1 MEGEKVEHAF
11 AKPGTYAVKLTVV
24 DDAGSSC
31 SATTDGATV
40 VVDAPPVADAGKDR
54 EVFIGGANDAV
65 LLDGSA
71 SNDPDGEALTHVW
84 TIGDGSSEQGERVRH
99 TFLAAGDYPVT
110 LTVSDTSGL
119 ACGTASTTVHI
130 LARQR

>member
-1 MEGEKVEHAF
+1 
-11 AKPGTYAVKLTVV
+11 
-24 DDAGSSC
+24 
-31 SATTDGATV
+31 
-40 VVDAPPVADAGKDR
+40 VADAGKDR

-71 SNDPDGEALTHVW
+71 SWDPDGEALAHSW
-84 TIGDGSSEQGERVRH
+84 TIGDGSSELGERVRH
-99 TFLAAGDYPVT
+99 TFLAEGDYPVT

-130 LARQR
+130 HARQRP